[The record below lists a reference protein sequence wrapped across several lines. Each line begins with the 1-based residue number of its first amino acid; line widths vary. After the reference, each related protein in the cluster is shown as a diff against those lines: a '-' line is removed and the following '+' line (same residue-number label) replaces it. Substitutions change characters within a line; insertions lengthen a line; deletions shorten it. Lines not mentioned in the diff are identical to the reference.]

1 MKAIAKLLWYG
12 AAVAL
17 PLFLQSTHVGA
28 WLFPHAGTDFYL
40 GMSFF
45 LTAIQVGQSAAF
57 QATLAK
63 GVTYEIPVAPGL
75 LLAGAGTTAC
85 LLALV
90 PANSSTLGVPITF
103 IVGLMVGAGFSLE
116 NAHLL
121 TRDNGSRYFKS
132 MCFRNVFIFAV
143 CVSVARI
150 FHKPGID
157 TIIICGGCIHL
168 FHALRSAAKAT
179 RRRNSTSRSLS
190 TTEAR
195 SLLLGIVSS
204 SIYRNDQ
211 NLVRSFA
218 APSAAF
224 GLIHNAL
231 LAAAA
236 IQAAAGAILTT
247 LVLPRIKHP
256 GQLEPWSRKLDKPSL
271 GLMAVAGAT
280 GLGQEDALPKIL
292 CASLVLACSQWWSY
306 RLHINE
312 KSAHVYAVGT
322 IAFLILAG
330 LLSFGVPA
338 DFAYL
343 LFAFSTSIG
352 VQLARLMAR

>member
-28 WLFPHAGTDFYL
+28 WLIPHAGTDFYL

-63 GVTYEIPVAPGL
+63 GVTYEIPVVSGVL
-75 LLAGAGTTAC
+75 LTGAGTIAC

-90 PANSSTLGVPITF
+90 PANSSTLGVPVIF

-121 TRDNGSRYFKS
+121 TRDNSSSYFQN
-132 MCFRNVFIFAV
+132 MCLRNVFIFAV
-143 CVSVARI
+143 SVAVARL

-168 FHALRSAAKAT
+168 FHTLRSAANAI
-179 RRRNSTSRSLS
+179 RRSSSTSRSLS
-190 TTEAR
+190 KAETR
-195 SLLLGIVSS
+195 SLLLGIASS

-224 GLIHNAL
+224 GLIHNSL

-236 IQAAAGAILTT
+236 IQSAAGAILTT

-256 GQLEPWSRKLDKPSL
+256 GQLEPWSRKLDRPSF
-271 GLMAVAGAT
+271 GVMAVAGAA
-280 GLGQEDALPKIL
+280 GLGLEGALPKIL
-292 CASLVLACSQWWSY
+292 CASIVLACSQWWAY
-306 RLHINE
+306 RLHINQ
-312 KSAHVYAVGT
+312 KSAYVYSVGT
-322 IAFLILAG
+322 VAFLILSG
-330 LLSFGVPA
+330 LLSFGVSA
-338 DFAYL
+338 DLAYL

>member
-1 MKAIAKLLWYG
+1 MKAIAKLFWYG

-17 PLFLQSTHVGA
+17 PLLLQSTHVGT
-28 WLFPHAGTDFYL
+28 WLIPNAGTEFYL

-63 GVTYEIPVAPGL
+63 GVTYEIPVVCAL
-75 LLAGAGTTAC
+75 LLAGVGTTAC

-90 PANSSTLGVPITF
+90 PANSSTLGIPVTF
-103 IVGLMVGAGFSLE
+103 ILGLMVGAGFSLE

-121 TRDNGSRYFKS
+121 TRDSGSRYFKR
-132 MCFRNVFIFAV
+132 MCFRNILIFAV
-143 CVSVARI
+143 CIAVARL

-168 FHALRSAAKAT
+168 FHALRSTAKTT

-190 TTEAR
+190 AREAR
-195 SLLLGIVSS
+195 SLLLGVASS

-236 IQAAAGAILTT
+236 LQAAVGAILTT
-247 LVLPRIKHP
+247 MVLPRVKYP
-256 GQLEPWSRKLDKPSL
+256 EQLEPWSKKLDRPSL
-271 GLMAVAGAT
+271 GLMVIAGAA

-292 CASLVLACSQWWSY
+292 CASLVLACNQWWSY

-312 KSAHVYAVGT
+312 KSTYVYTVGT
-322 IAFLILAG
+322 VAFLILAG
-330 LLSFGVPA
+330 LLSVGVSA
-338 DFAYL
+338 DLAYL
-343 LFAFSTSIG
+343 LFAFSTSVG
-352 VQLARLMAR
+352 VQFARLMAR